1 MRCWVGTILPMDD
14 IVEIA
19 RYGTVFSAEIA
30 SAHLESLGIDHSI
43 ATDNAGGAFPSM
55 TGLAGGARIIVRTED
70 ADEARAALENL
81 VVEDS

>member
-1 MRCWVGTILPMDD
+1 MDD

-19 RYGTVFSAEIA
+19 RYGTVFGAEIA

-55 TGLAGGARIIVRTED
+55 TGLGGGARLMVRAED
-70 ADEARAALENL
+70 AEAARAALEDL